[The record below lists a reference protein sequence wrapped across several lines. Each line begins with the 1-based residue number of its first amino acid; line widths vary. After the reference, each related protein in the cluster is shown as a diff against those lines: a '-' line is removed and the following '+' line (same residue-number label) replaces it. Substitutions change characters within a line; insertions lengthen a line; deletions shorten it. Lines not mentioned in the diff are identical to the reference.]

1 MGNAEW
7 AILKYLYVPNIHFM
21 FSEPIEHNEP
31 YDLEPVKLEGTTDPD
46 YIQPWSGYVPVCEHH
61 NSKECEEHPIQKAN
75 IKKEWI
81 YRAIEVQGNKWVGMA
96 CELASES
103 IDRKGGPFGAVVIQ
117 VDDETGN
124 IIRYWKSHNR
134 VTQDNDPTAHAEVMA
149 IRSAC
154 HSLGLFSLS
163 EITREASKLP
173 QEGRTSHCEV
183 FCSTEPCPMC
193 FSAIFWARI
202 PVVWFAATRFD
213 ADQPG
218 LDFSDADLYRELAK
232 PYPDRQTR
240 VYQCEVHN
248 SLDAFNLWKRTSK
261 INY

>member
-1 MGNAEW
+1 MLSQ
-7 AILKYLYVPNIHFM
+7 AI
-21 FSEPIEHNEP
+21 ECNEA
-31 YDLEPVKLEGTTDPD
+31 YDLEPERLENTTDPD
-46 YIQPWSGYVPVCEHH
+46 YIQPWNGYSPKCTHH
-61 NSKECEEHPIQKAN
+61 GSDDCEEHPVQKAN

-81 YRAIEVQGNKWVGMA
+81 YRAIEVKGNRWVKMA
-96 CELASES
+96 CDLARES
-103 IDRKGGPFGAVVIQ
+103 IGNQGGPFGAVVIQ
-117 VDDETGN
+117 VDDETRR

-134 VTQDNDPTAHAEVMA
+134 VTLDNDPTAHAEVMA

-154 HSLGLFSLS
+154 HSLGQFSLS
-163 EITREASKLP
+163 EIDRESSKLP
-173 QEGRTSHCEV
+173 QEGKTSHCEV

-232 PYPDRQTR
+232 EYPDRQTR
-240 VYQCEVHN
+240 VYQCEVDN
-248 SLDAFNLWKRTSK
+248 SLDAFNLWKRSSN
-261 INY
+261 IDY